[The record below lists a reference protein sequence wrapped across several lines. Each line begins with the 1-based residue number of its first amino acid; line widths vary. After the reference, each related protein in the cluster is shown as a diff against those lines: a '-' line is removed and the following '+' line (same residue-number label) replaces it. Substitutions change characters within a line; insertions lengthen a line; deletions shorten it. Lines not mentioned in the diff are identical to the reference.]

1 MLVILMTVSSLKG
14 QQLGWA
20 WVMGKTTPFRV
31 RLGGK
36 EEEGL
41 KEVSTV

>member
-1 MLVILMTVSSLKG
+1 MG
-14 QQLGWA
+14 Y
-20 WVMGKTTPFRV
+20 GKTTPFRV